1 MILEIVQK
9 IGFQRKFQSAEKL
22 KKSIVVVSFAAA
34 LIIASVVIGYSYLQ
48 GITNNEDDPYKV
60 WISSGPFHIRE
71 AEYLLGEN
79 IFISVGELAPHESGN
94 LLIFLPNGT
103 FYRSFPFD
111 GKDKSSFNVYFT
123 PDLSRLLGIC
133 VVEELI
139 GTWKLV
145 FEGTEY
151 KEITFEVIEEYQ
163 LGEKEDYEPVC

>member
-1 MILEIVQK
+1 M
-9 IGFQRKFQSAEKL
+9 
-22 KKSIVVVSFAAA
+22 KKSIVVVSYAAA

-60 WISSGPFHIRE
+60 WISSGPFHISE

-79 IFISVGELAPHESGN
+79 IFISVGELAPQESGN
-94 LLIFLPNGT
+94 LLIIRPNGDI
-103 FYRSFPFD
+103 YKSVPFD
-111 GKDKSSFNVYFT
+111 GSVKSGFNHYFT
-123 PDLSRLLGIC
+123 PELSRQLKIC

-151 KEITFEVIEEYQ
+151 KEITFEVTEEYQ
-163 LGEKEDYEPVC
+163 LGEKEDYEPIC

>member
-1 MILEIVQK
+1 M
-9 IGFQRKFQSAEKL
+9 
-22 KKSIVVVSFAAA
+22 
-34 LIIASVVIGYSYLQ
+34 IGYSYFQ
-48 GITNNEDDPYKV
+48 ETTNDEDEPYKE
-60 WISSGPFHIRE
+60 WISSGPFHISE

-79 IFISVGELAPHESGN
+79 IFISVGELTPQESGN
-94 LLIFLPNGT
+94 LLVILPNGDI
-103 FYRSFPFD
+103 YMSVPFD
-111 GKDKSSFNVYFT
+111 GSAKSGFNHYFT

>member
-1 MILEIVQK
+1 M
-9 IGFQRKFQSAEKL
+9 

-60 WISSGPFHIRE
+60 WISSGPFHLRE

-79 IFISVGELAPHESGN
+79 IFISVVELKPKESGN
-94 LLIFLPNGT
+94 MLIFLPNGD
-103 FYRSFPFD
+103 FYDSVPFN
-111 GKDKSSFNVYFT
+111 GSIKTSFNHYFT
-123 PDLSRLLGIC
+123 PDLSRQLKIC

-151 KEITFEVIEEYQ
+151 KEITFEVIDDYQ
-163 LGEKEDYEPVC
+163 PVEKEDYEPVC